1 MVDRLSATR
10 GDPSVRTQ
18 LDTGERRQIDPALW
32 LGNRKKRRAPSSAAC
47 QRILACPGEIYST
60 LPLENY
66 SNDLLAGYRHWLDH
80 CLPYLRHQHCLMLL
94 KRDSPGRTQRRGLKS
109 SPRINHGVFYVLQS
123 IFLRSVRIWSLSL
136 VLSLDGLDVDLMA
149 LCRRASCG
157 CYCWDHN

>member
-1 MVDRLSATR
+1 MAVVDMVDRLSATR

-18 LDTGERRQIDPALW
+18 LDTGERRRIDPALW

-60 LPLENY
+60 LPLGNY

-94 KRDSPGRTQRRGLKS
+94 KRDSPGRTQRQAATRPEVIAADKPWGLLCVTEH
-109 SPRINHGVFYVLQS
+109 IL
-123 IFLRSVRIWSLSL
+123 
-136 VLSLDGLDVDLMA
+136 A
-149 LCRRASCG
+149 LCENLVSQSCPIS
-157 CYCWDHN
+157 